1 MGRRELKD
9 EKSVVAELAK
19 MLNISRAEGV
29 AASIIKKKDRNLG
42 QKAATQSASA
52 AAKKGFSTKTA
63 LSEETKEKRQARRKA
78 QKRKSNGSSVTL
90 VLKGGITALTKSGPQ
105 QAAFRGRRS
114 EKLRV
119 QAAESARLYMES
131 AHEQAQSA
139 GLSEEGGDESERA
152 QYLLSQ
158 RLEAAALLHNPKVV
172 GAHLLSLAGKTTL
185 GTQKGKVVPS
195 TPLPPAPL
203 ATRDAR
209 ASFEA
214 ALVQEAVL
222 TGVAPPTTP
231 DQIEAARAS
240 FYFVP
245 WSGDDDVRNP
255 NPASVPGRCV
265 LRCKGP
271 CGTKATAIL
280 TTAKSALYLKSALA
294 QAIRKE
300 MFNVLRR
307 DADESQ
313 ATSTH

>member
-42 QKAATQSASA
+42 QKAATQPASA

-139 GLSEEGGDESERA
+139 GLSEEGPGT
-152 QYLLSQ
+152 
-158 RLEAAALLHNPKVV
+158 EA
-172 GAHLLSLAGKTTL
+172 GL
-185 GTQKGKVVPS
+185 GFRTS
-195 TPLPPAPL
+195 SSPL
-203 ATRDAR
+203 
-209 ASFEA
+209 
-214 ALVQEAVL
+214 Q
-222 TGVAPPTTP
+222 
-231 DQIEAARAS
+231 
-240 FYFVP
+240 
-245 WSGDDDVRNP
+245 
-255 NPASVPGRCV
+255 
-265 LRCKGP
+265 
-271 CGTKATAIL
+271 GTK
-280 TTAKSALYLKSALA
+280 
-294 QAIRKE
+294 
-300 MFNVLRR
+300 
-307 DADESQ
+307 
-313 ATSTH
+313 